1 MKYCKICGA
10 QLADG
15 SRFCTRCG
23 FACEPAAEQPVTY
36 YRPAQTEEE
45 PPVYVAEEISSGE
58 PRKRLLTA
66 VLISLLVVGC
76 MVALFFIRTAV
87 LNQKGGSTLGDALG
101 GNGRE
106 EEQEQRKEPEETEES
121 QKPETATEN
130 YRLLLNSRSE
140 AEGIRTEE
148 SYAYD
153 ERGNLFSYVKVSSD
167 EYGWEKTSSYS
178 YIYDNDERIIC
189 ASMEL
194 GSDLFEG
201 TYTWDGDRPVNC
213 RVVGESGEE
222 EVLICFET
230 DANGNIVAVYY
241 EYEDGSRWHVAD
253 AVYDEH
259 GCMIVLTL
267 YTDDD
272 TVLTKKFD
280 CEGRMIVYEKLKQ
293 GFHHMTVYD
302 YYKNGN
308 LRSEAYYEGGTQ
320 TYAMEYTYTDD
331 PVPVPESVTILD
343 GDSGVTIPFT
353 VEGNTATAVI
363 PGETDNSLIL
373 KLDGQGHTVGMTVSD
388 NGELVS
394 DSMQTYFE
402 IPMKEGAAPRF
413 LYDLLFLHVFA
424 EYT

>member
-106 EEQEQRKEPEETEES
+106 DEQEQAEEPDAPKEPEAASETH
-121 QKPETATEN
+121 
-130 YRLLLNSRSE
+130 RLLSHTAAE
-140 AEGIRTEE
+140 EEGIRTEQN
-148 SYAYD
+148 YGYD
-153 ERGNLFSYVKVSSD
+153 ERGNLISYTKSLTD
-167 EYGWEKTSSYS
+167 EYGGEYGSSFFYTYDDRDRVTHAFMKLYDGEREFTYEAAYTWEGDVPVSCHVT
-178 YIYDNDERIIC
+178 
-189 ASMEL
+189 
-194 GSDLFEG
+194 GSDTDVTIVYG
-201 TYTWDGDRPVNC
+201 TD
-213 RVVGESGEE
+213 E
-222 EVLICFET
+222 
-230 DANGNIVAVYY
+230 NGNILSVNYTNADYG
-241 EYEDGSRWHVAD
+241 EDTHVLD

-259 GCMIVLTL
+259 GCMKVLTI
-267 YTDDD
+267 DK
-272 TVLTKKFD
+272 TVGYKFD
-280 CEGRMIVYEKLKQ
+280 CEGRTIVYEENSQ
-293 GFHHMTVYD
+293 GIGDMTVY
-302 YYKNGN
+302 YYYDDGS

-388 NGELVS
+388 QGETVKDTFNSYLAL
-394 DSMQTYFE
+394 QL
-402 IPMKEGAAPRF
+402 PEGEEPSF
-413 LYDLLFLHVFA
+413 LFDPIYLHVFV